1 MLTGS
6 SHLSGRATVPKT
18 CYGCDEGSGDQM
30 KLFRETTVWKGCQQ
44 ANHVYALSD
53 DKQWM
58 YGYVKQGTS
67 VLIEMN
73 KRIRFDTRYRTF
85 KEIKRGQDV

>member
-1 MLTGS
+1 
-6 SHLSGRATVPKT
+6 
-18 CYGCDEGSGDQM
+18 M
-30 KLFRETTVWKGCQQ
+30 KLFRETTVWDKVQQ

>member
-1 MLTGS
+1 
-6 SHLSGRATVPKT
+6 
-18 CYGCDEGSGDQM
+18 M
-30 KLFRETTVWKGCQQ
+30 KLFRETTVWDKVQQ
-44 ANHVYALSD
+44 ANHAYALSD

-58 YGYVKQGTS
+58 YGYVKQGTA